1 MARVLIVN
9 QNVFFQVIQG
19 LQSPQAF
26 EQLLDV
32 WISKMSSVT
41 HSDKRKLLG
50 LALASL
56 LTVQNELIYDR
67 FTPIMTNLCEVLNDI
82 MRDDNGTMYE

>member
-1 MARVLIVN
+1 MVMTLHLTLMARVLIVN
-9 QNVFFQVIQG
+9 QNVFFQVIQE
-19 LQSPQAF
+19 LQSPRAF

-50 LALASL
+50 
-56 LTVQNELIYDR
+56 ELEIY
-67 FTPIMTNLCEVLNDI
+67 FP
-82 MRDDNGTMYE
+82 